1 MTSQFKSLERS
12 LSRAASARSFV
23 SWSSVGLLAGR
34 CQGLNMRQA
43 HARCSTRTRRNMQ
56 LQASVRDPS
65 DPYNAYID
73 KSLIVPGVAE
83 GPLRGLSFAVKDLFD
98 VAGHL
103 TGFGNPIWLETHP
116 PATHTAPAVQALLN
130 AGATLRGKTHM
141 DELAYSLNGENVH
154 YGTPINP
161 AAPGRIPGGSS
172 SGSAVA
178 VACGDVDIGL
188 GTDTGG
194 SIRVPASFCG
204 LLGIRP
210 SWGRVSAE
218 GTAALAPSFTTPGW
232 CVGLGQATWRRKR
245 ARKAGLPH
253 EGYDGPVMAW
263 CQILCKWP
271 RGPHPL
277 ARR

>member
-116 PATHTAPAVQALLN
+116 PATHTAPAVQVS
-130 AGATLRGKTHM
+130 TYLRGRSPIP
-141 DELAYSLNGENVH
+141 SLT
-154 YGTPINP
+154 YP
-161 AAPGRIPGGSS
+161 S
-172 SGSAVA
+172 
-178 VACGDVDIGL
+178 GL
-188 GTDTGG
+188 GFAT
-194 SIRVPASFCG
+194 VPSSVDAS
-204 LLGIRP
+204 
-210 SWGRVSAE
+210 
-218 GTAALAPSFTTPGW
+218 PGP
-232 CVGLGQATWRRKR
+232 G
-245 ARKAGLPH
+245 
-253 EGYDGPVMAW
+253 
-263 CQILCKWP
+263 
-271 RGPHPL
+271 
-277 ARR
+277 

>member
-1 MTSQFKSLERS
+1 
-12 LSRAASARSFV
+12 
-23 SWSSVGLLAGR
+23 
-34 CQGLNMRQA
+34 
-43 HARCSTRTRRNMQ
+43 
-56 LQASVRDPS
+56 
-65 DPYNAYID
+65 
-73 KSLIVPGVAE
+73 
-83 GPLRGLSFAVKDLFD
+83 
-98 VAGHL
+98 
-103 TGFGNPIWLETHP
+103 
-116 PATHTAPAVQALLN
+116 
-130 AGATLRGKTHM
+130 M